1 MCKRD
6 ILVYQDP
13 LVLSLAMLIPYQVQ
27 YAVVKYMLCY
37 FCILKTDI
45 FIQRQRRKYTQNN
58 SILSSSKF
66 PSF

>member
-6 ILVYQDP
+6 MLVYQDP

-27 YAVVKYMLCY
+27 YVVVKYMLCY

-45 FIQRQRRKYTQNN
+45 H
-58 SILSSSKF
+58 SKAKEKIH
-66 PSF
+66 SE